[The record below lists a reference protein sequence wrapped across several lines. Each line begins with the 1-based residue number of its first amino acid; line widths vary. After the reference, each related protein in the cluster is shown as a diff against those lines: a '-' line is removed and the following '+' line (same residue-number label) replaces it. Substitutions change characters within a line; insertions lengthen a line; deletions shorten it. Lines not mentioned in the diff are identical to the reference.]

1 MLQYNLTEGYPPLR
15 QYLAEELNREGIA
28 AHENNIIITTGSQQ
42 SLDLLGKIFLNPDD
56 KVVVENPTYVG
67 ALQSFSAY
75 QAQYL
80 TIPCDD
86 EGMRVDQLETVLK
99 NYKPKL
105 IYVVSNFSNPT
116 GVTMSRYRREVLQQ
130 LAYQHQ
136 VPIVED
142 DPYGETRYSGDH
154 IPTIKSIDGGSGVIL
169 QRSFSKTIAP
179 GFRLGFTVAPT
190 EVINKL
196 VAAKQSVDLQ
206 SNTFGQMV
214 LYEYLRSGKL
224 PAHVEKLREV
234 YRHRRDVMLDSMQR
248 HFPADA
254 HWTVPDGGLFIWAT
268 LPEGMSSL
276 MLLPDAVA
284 QKVAFIPGNAFFANG
299 GGDNTMRL
307 NFSCASDENI
317 VEGIK
322 RLGGVIKRHT
332 SQFPTALPAFLI

>member
-1 MLQYNLTEGYPPLR
+1 MSFYYHGFSHRTEHIKPSAIREALKIIAQPDIISFAGGLPAGELFPREDLREICNRLLSDPVMGAAMLQYNLTEGYPPLR

-116 GVTMSRYRREVLQQ
+116 GVTMSRYRREVLHQ

-142 DPYGETRYSGDH
+142 DPYGETRYSGEH
-154 IPTIKSIDGGSGVIL
+154 IPTI
-169 QRSFSKTIAP
+169 
-179 GFRLGFTVAPT
+179 
-190 EVINKL
+190 
-196 VAAKQSVDLQ
+196 
-206 SNTFGQMV
+206 
-214 LYEYLRSGKL
+214 
-224 PAHVEKLREV
+224 
-234 YRHRRDVMLDSMQR
+234 
-248 HFPADA
+248 
-254 HWTVPDGGLFIWAT
+254 
-268 LPEGMSSL
+268 
-276 MLLPDAVA
+276 
-284 QKVAFIPGNAFFANG
+284 
-299 GGDNTMRL
+299 
-307 NFSCASDENI
+307 
-317 VEGIK
+317 
-322 RLGGVIKRHT
+322 
-332 SQFPTALPAFLI
+332 